1 MKKEA
6 GRATDAVP
14 PAFRCALYRK
24 PVIHCC
30 RIYEVIMGKLIN
42 RFLKE
47 DRGVTAIEYA
57 LIAGLIAAAIAT
69 TVSSVATGINGL
81 FTKIAGLL

>member
-1 MKKEA
+1 
-6 GRATDAVP
+6 
-14 PAFRCALYRK
+14 
-24 PVIHCC
+24 
-30 RIYEVIMGKLIN
+30 MGKLIN